1 MYALDRS
8 DVSLHAY
15 LPRSPQWKSN
25 PSRDSI
31 NRRMLDDIRRH
42 SVRVRR
48 ALLAA
53 DYDAWSSA
61 AKELV
66 YTVLR
71 LAEWENAW
79 AAEDGVVDYSQAVAR
94 LTRIREE
101 WMSRVSAK
109 SFADANTQLGRGS
122 EASDADAESH
132 RARSPVAQ
140 EQRQRHASHS
150 RWPAHDDD
158 AGTPWVEPRRHEP
171 RDSDPRT
178 TTGGV
183 QGGMGTEQPAA
194 SFTPPSP
201 PRSARSASTA
211 SPGSSSA
218 TPTDT
223 GVDRSTR
230 RRGRHARRS
239 SQPAGAPGESSQ
251 DAVALMN
258 VVRDLTERLRSPSS
272 VSSRASSD
280 GPPLSNTL
288 QDLSRV
294 LNQLND
300 VSAHQGRPK
309 RSRKRHDRAASQ
321 Q

>member
-1 MYALDRS
+1 MYALDGS

-15 LPRSPQWKSN
+15 LPRSPQWKST

-53 DYDAWSSA
+53 DYDAWSAA

-71 LAEWENAW
+71 LAEWEHAW
-79 AAEDGVVDYSQAVAR
+79 AAEDDSVDYAQAVAR

-109 SFADANTQLGRGS
+109 NFADAHTRLGGGN

-150 RWPAHDDD
+150 RWPAHDDNT
-158 AGTPWVEPRRHEP
+158 GTPWVEPRRHEP
-171 RDSDPRT
+171 RNSDPRT

-183 QGGMGTEQPAA
+183 QERPGAEQAPA

-201 PRSARSASTA
+201 PHPARSASTA

-223 GVDRSTR
+223 GADKSTR
-230 RRGRHARRS
+230 RRGGHARRS
-239 SQPAGAPGESSQ
+239 SQAAGAPGDTSQ

-258 VVRDLTERLRSPSS
+258 VVRDLTERLRSPS
-272 VSSRASSD
+272 VSSRSSSG

-288 QDLSRV
+288 LDLSRV

-300 VSAHQGRPK
+300 VSAHQGRHK

>member
-1 MYALDRS
+1 
-8 DVSLHAY
+8 
-15 LPRSPQWKSN
+15 
-25 PSRDSI
+25 
-31 NRRMLDDIRRH
+31 
-42 SVRVRR
+42 
-48 ALLAA
+48 
-53 DYDAWSSA
+53 
-61 AKELV
+61 
-66 YTVLR
+66 
-71 LAEWENAW
+71 
-79 AAEDGVVDYSQAVAR
+79 
-94 LTRIREE
+94 
-101 WMSRVSAK
+101 MSRVSAN
-109 SFADANTQLGRGS
+109 SFTDAHTRLGGGS

-140 EQRQRHASHS
+140 EHRQRHASHS
-150 RWPAHDDD
+150 RWPANDDD

-171 RDSDPRT
+171 RNSDPRT

-183 QGGMGTEQPAA
+183 QGEMGTEQARA

-201 PRSARSASTA
+201 PHSARSASTT

-239 SQPAGAPGESSQ
+239 SQAAGDSSKASGESSQ

-272 VSSRASSD
+272 VSSRSSSG